1 MDILQDEIKRALATV
16 EKIQLYWARGNGKQ
30 GIKENFMPL
39 IKMTLEKQV
48 EAEPINGRYCPKC
61 GHRILQQRQLYCGY
75 CGQRVKR
82 SE

>member
-1 MDILQDEIKRALATV
+1 MDILQGEIERTLKAFKKLGECPA
-16 EKIQLYWARGNGKQ
+16 
-30 GIKENFMPL
+30 KENEKP
-39 IKMTLEKQV
+39 IAIVKMALEKQI
-48 EAEPINGRYCPKC
+48 EEEPINGRYCPKC